1 MKLDAITL
9 KQLSP
14 LLDEA
19 LELEAS
25 KRDAWLARLGGE
37 AAKLVPALRELLSKT
52 SLAQTDALL
61 ERGPAFTLPGTAEH
75 VSEFRPGDRVGP
87 YSLIREI
94 GQGGMGE
101 VWQAERADGT
111 LKREVALK
119 LPMLSLRR
127 KILLQRFDRERDI
140 LSGLVHPN
148 VARLYDAG
156 FSDNG
161 QPFLALEYVEGQP
174 ITDYCERAHC
184 DTRTRI
190 QLLLQVMR
198 AVQYAHANLVIHRDL
213 KPTNVL
219 VTNSGSAMLLDFG
232 IAKLLEDA
240 SGEVNESAL
249 TQLGGRALTLD
260 YASPEQIS
268 GTTLSTA
275 TDVYSLG
282 VILFELLA
290 GRRPFNGPKRER
302 ENAILTETPVLP
314 SNIAPDLAN
323 IVAKALKKMPNERY
337 STVGAFAEDLQ
348 RWLDGDVVLAQPDS
362 RLYRVR
368 KFVARYRFQVTLTA
382 AASVALI
389 ALATVAVLQGLKA
402 REETKRAIAARDFL
416 VDMFRLS
423 DTDGLKGKEFTAKQL
438 LSQGKLN
445 LLATLNQEPA
455 LQVEVLRAIAN
466 AELNL
471 SEYRTAEA
479 TLTEVAQRYQALGA
493 PIQQGHAIVSKA
505 AAVFLAGET
514 PRAKQI
520 LEDAW
525 ILLRAHQSDPSA
537 VQTYYQI
544 LSAVSVRDRN
554 VAIAEDASIKSLA
567 MAEKLYGKNHLQ
579 TIRALSALGR
589 MRSWNR
595 EYEAARQHFDDAL
608 ERANETPTFRPRDRI
623 WLAAERAE
631 VSVSAGH
638 FRAASEQYTFARQQC
653 ANLLDASSQLCRNL
667 VRGEAAVLLLLGQKE
682 EAMALLPNYRS
693 LLDNEEAPLDQMEAL
708 MTACRTL
715 ILAGRVAGEPEWWA
729 RLSQL
734 ANSGAAQRVDD
745 RHKIWALLI
754 ETERALYEQQFTV
767 ARKLLK
773 TAESRLASDVLPTN
787 RELIRIR
794 LYQGVAA
801 QQAGEHEQA
810 LNTLTSVTESY
821 AKLLGPMH
829 TRTLLSS
836 LHQAGSLVAV
846 GRREEA
852 LSLIDCAL
860 PRLQETMG
868 SSSPMFQRI
877 VRLRDEIANQ
887 KRPSAN
893 TSRHGIF
900 M

>member
-1 MKLDAITL
+1 MKFDAITL

-37 AAKLVPALRELLSKT
+37 AAKLVPALRELLSKP
-52 SLAQTDALL
+52 SLTHTDALL
-61 ERGPAFTLPGTAEH
+61 ERGPAFTLPGSATP
-75 VSEFRPGDRVGP
+75 VSEFQPGDQVGP
-87 YSLIREI
+87 YRLIREL

-111 LKREVALK
+111 LKREVAIK
-119 LPMLSLRR
+119 LPTLSLRR
-127 KILLQRFDRERDI
+127 QILLQRFERERDI
-140 LSGLVHPN
+140 LGALVHPN
-148 VARLYDAG
+148 IARLYDAG
-156 FSDNG
+156 FSDDG
-161 QPFLALEYVEGQP
+161 QPYLALEFIEGQP
-174 ITDYCERAHC
+174 ITEHCERHKR
-184 DTRTRI
+184 DVRSRI
-190 QLLLQVMR
+190 ELLLQVMT

-213 KPTNVL
+213 KPTNIL
-219 VTNSGSAMLLDFG
+219 VTEAGKAVLLDFG
-232 IAKLLEDA
+232 IAKLLEDSA
-240 SGEVNESAL
+240 AAADDTAL

-268 GTTLSTA
+268 GAALSTA

-282 VILFELLA
+282 VLLFEILVGA
-290 GRRPFNGPKRER
+290 RPFSGAKREK
-302 ENAILTETPVLP
+302 ENAILNETPTLP
-314 SNIAPDLAN
+314 AHIAPDLAN
-323 IVAKALKKMPNERY
+323 IVTKALKKAPIERY
-337 STVGAFAEDLQ
+337 STVNAFADDLQ
-348 RWLDGDVVLAQPDS
+348 RWLNGDVVLAQPDS
-362 RLYRVR
+362 PMYRLS
-368 KFVARYRFQVTLTA
+368 KFVARHRLQV
-382 AASVALI
+382 I
-389 ALATVAVLQGLKA
+389 LATVASIAIIAPATVAVAQGLKA
-402 REETKRAIAARDFL
+402 RHEAKRAIAARDFL

-423 DTDGLKGKEFTAKQL
+423 DTDGIKGKEFSAKQL
-438 LSQGKLN
+438 LAQGKTN
-445 LLATLNQEPA
+445 LLATLTSEPA

-479 TLTEVAQRYQALGA
+479 TLTEVAQRYQALGE
-493 PIQQGHAIVSKA
+493 PLQQGHAIVSKA

-525 ILLRAHQSDPSA
+525 VLLRAHQGDPSA

-544 LSAVSVRDRN
+544 LSAVAVRDRN
-554 VAIAEDASIKSLA
+554 VAIAEEASIKSLA

-608 ERANETPTFRPRDRI
+608 ERANETPTFRPRDRV

-631 VSVSAGH
+631 VSASAGQ
-638 FRAASEQYTFARQQC
+638 FRAASEQYALARQQC
-653 ANLLDASSQLCRNL
+653 ENLLDVNSQLCRKL
-667 VRGEAAVLLLLGQKE
+667 ARGEAAVYLFLGRKDD
-682 EAMALLPNYRS
+682 ALALLPRYMS
-693 LLDNEEAPLDQMEAL
+693 LLDNDEAPLDQMEAL

-715 ILAGRVAGEPEWWA
+715 ILSGRAAEEPDWWA

-734 ANSGAAQRVDD
+734 ANSSASQRVDN

-754 ETERALYEQQFTV
+754 EAERLLYEQQFTA
-767 ARKLLK
+767 ARKQLK
-773 TAESRLASDVLPTN
+773 AAESRLDEDVLPTN
-787 RELIRIR
+787 RELIRIK

-810 LNTLTSVTESY
+810 LSTLTSVTESY
-821 AKLLGPMH
+821 AKLLGPTH
-829 TRTLLSS
+829 TRTSLSS
-836 LHQAGSLVAV
+836 LHLARSLVAV

-852 LSLIDCAL
+852 LSLIDRAL

-868 SSSPMFQRI
+868 SSSPMYQR
-877 VRLRDEIANQ
+877 VVALRDEVANQ
-887 KRPSAN
+887 KRPSGN
-893 TSRHGIF
+893 PSRPGIF